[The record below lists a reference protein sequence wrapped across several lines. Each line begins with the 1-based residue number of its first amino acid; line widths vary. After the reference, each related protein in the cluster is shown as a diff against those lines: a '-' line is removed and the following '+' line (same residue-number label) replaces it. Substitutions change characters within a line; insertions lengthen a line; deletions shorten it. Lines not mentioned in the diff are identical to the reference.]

1 MATATAKLENINAF
15 SKYGFRGRPTHQEII
30 GLIDENEKLTGQ
42 LLDRSASFFLNSPEG
57 SFFDGA
63 DSMQMLKEEQA
74 RLLLRQMSEILLRQ
88 HAKTAGRTYHSDRR
102 QLLPNLHHQ

>member
-1 MATATAKLENINAF
+1 MKMKNLQDNF
-15 SKYGFRGRPTHQEII
+15 LI
-30 GLIDENEKLTGQ
+30 GQHHFLKQSWRLI
-42 LLDRSASFFLNSPEG
+42 
-57 SFFDGA
+57 FDGA